1 MAMCV
6 IASAPLVN
14 MAFLTI
20 VLVRYAIPLVKLVS
34 LVVKIVSFAN
44 LGILDR

>member
-6 IASAPLVN
+6 IVYAPMVN
-14 MAFLTI
+14 MAFLMI